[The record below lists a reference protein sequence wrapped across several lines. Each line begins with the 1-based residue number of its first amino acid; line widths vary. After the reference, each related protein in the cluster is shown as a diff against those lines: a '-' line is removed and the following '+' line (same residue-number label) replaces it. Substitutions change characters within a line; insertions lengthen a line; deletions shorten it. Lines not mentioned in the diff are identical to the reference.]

1 MISIRNLHKSF
12 NSKTVLTGAT
22 LDIPRGQTQVIIG
35 RSGTGKSVLLK
46 LIIGLLKPES
56 GEIFVEEEEITAM
69 NARELFQVRRK
80 FGMLFQGAAL
90 FDSMTVEENVALG
103 VRFHRLMHERE
114 IERRVAES
122 LELVDLPNTQSLKP
136 AELSGGMR
144 KRVGLAR
151 ALMMNPE
158 FVLYDEPT
166 TGLDPVTADSI
177 NDLIINCADKLGV
190 TSIVVT
196 HDMASAFKVGDNI
209 AMLHEGKVIFTGTPE
224 EVRRTNEPRVRQF
237 VEGSLVRR

>member
-12 NSKTVLTGAT
+12 NGKSVLTGAT
-22 LDIPRGQTQVIIG
+22 LDIPHGQTQVIIG

-46 LIIGLLKPES
+46 LIIGLLKPELGS
-56 GEIFVEEEEITAM
+56 IFVEEEELTGM

-122 LELVDLPNTQSLKP
+122 LELVDLPNTQSMKP

-151 ALMMNPE
+151 ALMMSPK

-177 NDLIINCADKLGV
+177 YDLIINCADKLGV

-224 EVRRTNEPRVRQF
+224 EVRRTTEPRVRQF
-237 VEGSLVRR
+237 VEGSLVR

>member
-12 NSKTVLTGAT
+12 NAKTVLTGAT

-46 LIIGLLKPES
+46 LIIGLLKPEL
-56 GEIFVEEEEITAM
+56 GRIFVEEDEITAM
-69 NARELFQVRRK
+69 STRELFQVRRK

-122 LELVDLPNTQSLKP
+122 LELVDLPNTQNMKP

-224 EVRRTNEPRVRQF
+224 EVRHTNEPRVRQF
-237 VEGSLVRR
+237 VEGSLVR

>member
-12 NSKTVLTGAT
+12 NAKNVLTGAT
-22 LDIPRGQTQVIIG
+22 LDIPSGQTQVVIG

-46 LIIGLLKPES
+46 LIIGLLKPEL
-56 GEIFVEEEEITAM
+56 GRIFVEEEEITAM
-69 NARELFQVRRK
+69 NTRELFQVRRK

-122 LELVDLPNTQSLKP
+122 LELVDLPNTQNMKP

-209 AMLHEGKVIFTGTPE
+209 AMLHEGKVIYTGTPE

-237 VEGSLVRR
+237 VEGSLVR

>member
-12 NSKTVLTGAT
+12 NGKTVLTGAT
-22 LDIPRGQTQVIIG
+22 LDIPSGQTQVIIG

-46 LIIGLLKPES
+46 LIIGLLKPEA
-56 GEIFVEEEEITAM
+56 GEIFVEEEEVTAM

-122 LELVDLPNTQSLKP
+122 LELVDLPNTQKLKP

-237 VEGSLVRR
+237 VEGSLVR

>member
-12 NSKTVLTGAT
+12 NGKNVLTGAT
-22 LDIPRGQTQVIIG
+22 LDIPQGRTQVIIG

-46 LIIGLLKPES
+46 LIIGLLKPEA

-69 NARELFQVRRK
+69 TVRELFQVRRK

-103 VRFHRLMHERE
+103 VRFHRLLHERE

-122 LELVDLPNTQSLKP
+122 LELVDLPSTQNLKP

-224 EVRRTNEPRVRQF
+224 EVRRTSEPRVRQF
-237 VEGSLVRR
+237 VEGSLVR

>member
-12 NSKTVLTGAT
+12 NGKNVLTGAT
-22 LDIPRGQTQVIIG
+22 LDIPHGQTQVIIG

-56 GEIFVEEEEITAM
+56 GKIFVEEEEITAM
-69 NARELFQVRRK
+69 NVRELFQVRRK

-122 LELVDLPNTQSLKP
+122 LELVDLPNTQNLKP

-237 VEGSLVRR
+237 VEGSLVR

>member
-12 NSKTVLTGAT
+12 NTKNVLTGAT
-22 LDIPRGQTQVIIG
+22 LDIPSGQTQVIIG

-46 LIIGLLKPES
+46 LIIGLLKPEL
-56 GEIFVEEEEITAM
+56 GRIFVEEEEITAM
-69 NARELFQVRRK
+69 NTRELFQVRRK

-122 LELVDLPNTQSLKP
+122 LELVDLPNTQNMKP

-237 VEGSLVRR
+237 VEGSLVR

>member
-12 NSKTVLTGAT
+12 NGKSVLSGAT
-22 LDIPRGQTQVIIG
+22 LDIPQGQTQVIIG

-46 LIIGLLKPES
+46 LIIGLLKPEL
-56 GEIFVEEEEITAM
+56 GRIFVEEDELTAM
-69 NARELFQVRRK
+69 TTRELFQVRRK
-80 FGMLFQGAAL
+80 FGMLFQSAAL
-90 FDSMTVEENVALG
+90 FDSMTVGENVALG

-122 LELVDLPNTQSLKP
+122 LELVDLPNTQSMKP

-151 ALMMNPE
+151 ALMMNPK

-237 VEGSLVRR
+237 VEGSLVR

>member
-12 NSKTVLTGAT
+12 NGKSVLTGAT
-22 LDIPRGQTQVIIG
+22 LDIPQGQTQVIIG

-46 LIIGLLKPES
+46 LIIGLLKPEL
-56 GEIFVEEEEITAM
+56 GRIFVEEEELTAM
-69 NARELFQVRRK
+69 TVRELFQVRRK

-122 LELVDLPNTQSLKP
+122 LELVDLPNTQNMKP

-237 VEGSLVRR
+237 VEGSLVR

>member
-12 NSKTVLTGAT
+12 NGKSVLTGAT
-22 LDIPRGQTQVIIG
+22 LDIPHGQTQVIIG

-46 LIIGLLKPES
+46 LIIGLLKPELGS
-56 GEIFVEEEEITAM
+56 IFVEEEELTGM

-122 LELVDLPNTQSLKP
+122 LELVELPNTQSMKP

-151 ALMMNPE
+151 ALMMNPK

-237 VEGSLVRR
+237 VEGSLVR

>member
-12 NSKTVLTGAT
+12 NGKSVLTGAT
-22 LDIPRGQTQVIIG
+22 LDIPQGRTQVIIG

-46 LIIGLLKPES
+46 LIIGLLKPEL
-56 GEIFVEEEEITAM
+56 GRIFVEEEEITAM
-69 NARELFQVRRK
+69 NTRELFQVRRK

-122 LELVDLPNTQSLKP
+122 LELVDLPNTQNLKP

-177 NDLIINCADKLGV
+177 NDLIINCADRLGV

-224 EVRRTNEPRVRQF
+224 EVRRTTDPRVRQF
-237 VEGSLVRR
+237 VEGSLVR

>member
-12 NSKTVLTGAT
+12 NAKAVLTGAT

-46 LIIGLLKPES
+46 LIIGLLKPEL
-56 GEIFVEEEEITAM
+56 GKIFVEEEELTAM

-103 VRFHRLMHERE
+103 VRFHRLLHERE

-122 LELVDLPNTQSLKP
+122 LELVDLPNTQHLKP

-237 VEGSLVRR
+237 VEGSLVR